1 MPARQRRVAAFAAG
15 LAISVAALWILVSS
29 VDLAA
34 TSAALGRARIE
45 WLVPIAGVLAVQLM
59 LRTFRWSRLAA
70 TLRPEAPVPALRF
83 VAPLVIGYLGNA
95 VLPARLGEAVRAA
108 ILGRAERLPIA
119 SVLGTVL
126 VERIVDTLTL
136 AVLAGVVASAIAPVW
151 IARLAVAVAVVGV
164 IGLIVLVVGG
174 RILATALRTATSG
187 PLHRAATV
195 AGGAIVNIAT
205 AVAGIPRTVL
215 ALAVVVSIAA
225 WFCDALLF
233 WLVSSSLGIGLSLPM
248 AFLVGAVTVLGTA
261 IPSLPGYV
269 GTFEA
274 AAVGAAVAFG
284 VPSADA
290 LAFAVLAHACST
302 IPVASLG
309 AIALVR
315 RGLGRADLAEAAA
328 AARSQAAP
336 LSPREASGTPLS
348 RA

>member
-1 MPARQRRVAAFAAG
+1 VTGRARRLAAFGVG
-15 LAISVAALWILVSS
+15 LAVSVVALWVLVSS

-34 TSAALGRARIE
+34 TSAALGRAKIE
-45 WLVPIAGVLAVQLM
+45 WLVPIAAVLAVQLA

-70 TLRPEAPVPALRF
+70 SLRPHDPVPAIRF
-83 VAPLVIGYLGNA
+83 AAPLVIGYLGNA

-136 AVLAGVVASAIAPVW
+136 AALAGLVASAVAPNW
-151 IARLAVAVAVVGV
+151 MARLAVSVAAVAIVGLVV
-164 IGLIVLVVGG
+164 LIVGG
-174 RILATALRTATSG
+174 RLVATWLRTATTGS
-187 PLHRAATV
+187 LRRAATV
-195 AGGAIVNIAT
+195 AGGAVLNIAT
-205 AVAGIPRTVL
+205 AVAGIPRAVL
-215 ALAVVVSIAA
+215 GLAVVLSLAA
-225 WFCDALLF
+225 WLCDAMLF
-233 WLVSSSLGIGLSLPM
+233 WLVSYALGIGLPLPM

-274 AAVGAAVAFG
+274 AAVGAAVALG
-284 VPSADA
+284 VAPGDA
-290 LAFAVLAHACST
+290 LALAVLAHVCST

-309 AIALVR
+309 AVALVR

-328 AARSQAAP
+328 SARGRTRAP
-336 LSPREASGTPLS
+336 AS
-348 RA
+348 R